1 MLKYINNIKQKNNH
15 INNIKQK
22 NNFINNIKLE
32 NIIRGDCGYTTSSEK
47 RINKK
52 TRMSE
57 ANESE

>member
-22 NNFINNIKLE
+22 NNYFNNIKLE
-32 NIIRGDCGYTTSSEK
+32 NNIWGDCGYTTSSEK

-52 TRMSE
+52 HE
-57 ANESE
+57 